1 MLTLALSSWSLHR
14 HLPYFGN
21 GGLVERRADEVSIMD
36 FPAIARSYGIAEIE
50 ICQRHLAS
58 CDAGYLAEV
67 RGAVV
72 AQGCRVI
79 NVPVDVGDIAQVDAV
94 ARDADLRVIETW
106 IDAAHL
112 LGSPAVRVNA
122 GRAGNRAEAEAVQ
135 TAVEGYRRLAAY
147 CAERGMTLLLENHG
161 GLSAT
166 PAAIMALWEAVNAPN
181 FRFCPDFG
189 NFDPAMREE
198 GLRLMLPHAAV
209 VHAKVLD
216 VDEQGRHTAFD
227 LGRCLALVRQSGY
240 TGPLSIEFEGQGDQ
254 RTGIATAKRLVDS
267 CVGDLLV
274 AQS

>member
-14 HLPYFGN
+14 HLPYFPDEG
-21 GGLVERRADEVSIMD
+21 RAARPADELSIMD
-36 FPAIARSYGIAEIE
+36 FPALAQSYGIAEIE

-58 CDAGYLAEV
+58 TDPGFLAEM
-67 RGAVV
+67 RGSVET
-72 AQGCRVI
+72 QGCRVI
-79 NVPVDVGDIAQVDAV
+79 NMPIDVGDIAQADTA
-94 ARDADLRVIETW
+94 AREADLRLIEAW

-122 GRAGNRAEAEAVQ
+122 GRAGDRAEAEAVQ
-135 TAVEGYRRLAAY
+135 TAVESYRRLAAY
-147 CAERGMTLLLENHG
+147 CAERGMIVLLENHG

-198 GLRLMLPHAAV
+198 GLRVMLPHAAV

-216 VDEQGRHTAFD
+216 VDEQGRHTTFD
-227 LGRCLALVRQSGY
+227 LARCLELVRQSGY
-240 TGPLSIEFEGQGDQ
+240 AGPLSIEFEGKGDQ
-254 RTGIATAKRLVDS
+254 RAGIATAKRLIE
-267 CVGDLLV
+267 GHIADLPAV
-274 AQS
+274 QE